1 MKHLIF
7 IISLI
12 ALVVW
17 NLACT
22 KESLETQNKEDC
34 TGKTVVIEWNEGS
47 KFGANPIWFETSNS
61 MDNALAG
68 QPRKHT
74 IFNQDK
80 IQYQKFT
87 PTGEDAFSYLGVFH
101 WPYIMEVVFDNDS
114 IGVHKVSVA
123 YVNGNEFT
131 HYPNM
136 ADNLLKDDHPAYMVT
151 YESIGKTIKYT
162 NGKRN
167 QPINLRGVEL
177 AYDGVPIE
185 VQFNTPMTRLT
196 NTPDYGHKY

>member
-7 IISLI
+7 IISLF

-34 TGKTVVIEWNEGS
+34 TEKTVVIEWNEGS

-61 MDNALAG
+61 MDNALTG

-87 PTGEDAFSYLGVFH
+87 PTGDDAFSYQGVFH

-114 IGVHKVSVA
+114 IGVHKVSVG

-131 HYPNM
+131 HYPNV
-136 ADNLLKDDHPAYMVT
+136 ADNLLKSDHPSYMVT
-151 YESIGKTIKYT
+151 YEASRTISHLNAY
-162 NGKRN
+162 RN
-167 QPINLRGVEL
+167 QQINLRTYSVYYNDSLVASQIL
-177 AYDGVPIE
+177 APMTKLS
-185 VQFNTPMTRLT
+185 NTP
-196 NTPDYGHKY
+196 NFGHKY